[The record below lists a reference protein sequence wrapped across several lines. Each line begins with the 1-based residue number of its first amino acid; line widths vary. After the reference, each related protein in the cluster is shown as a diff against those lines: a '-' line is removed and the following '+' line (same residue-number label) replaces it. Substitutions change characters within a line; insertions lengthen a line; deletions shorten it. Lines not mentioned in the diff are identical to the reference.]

1 MPLDIDTVRVMSLL
15 FAALIGA
22 VLAAMHRTT
31 RGAIPGLREWA
42 LACLWWGVASAAFL
56 SRDVA
61 PAFIAI
67 VCANAALAA
76 SFALLFMGVRR
87 FQDRPLP
94 WRALFIF
101 VAAVL
106 VVVWLFTYI
115 YDSFA
120 ARIVVVTGA
129 QAALY
134 LAAARDLFR
143 SHEDRSHRA
152 ACRFTAGALCVGAGA
167 ALLRIATL
175 PATSGAPDPLQAQN
189 AVDVLYII
197 VSVMAAVAVC
207 FGLIMLAH
215 VRLRAQ
221 LQFLASH
228 DSLTNAYTHRA
239 FLELGARELARAQRG
254 QTPVTLLMLDLDLF
268 KRVNDTY
275 GHVAGDLVLERTATV
290 LLSTLRSHDVLGRY
304 GGEEFAV
311 LLPDAKAEEGLVIAE
326 RARARI
332 AETEFGTPAVPIR
345 ITVSVGVA
353 VSPDGRGRIE
363 DLVALA
369 DELLYEAKRAG
380 RDRVSGPAVVAPAEA
395 QAVGAAARASA

>member
-1 MPLDIDTVRVMSLL
+1 M
-15 FAALIGA
+15 
-22 VLAAMHRTT
+22 
-31 RGAIPGLREWA
+31 
-42 LACLWWGVASAAFL
+42 
-56 SRDVA
+56 
-61 PAFIAI
+61 
-67 VCANAALAA
+67 
-76 SFALLFMGVRR
+76 
-87 FQDRPLP
+87 
-94 WRALFIF
+94 
-101 VAAVL
+101 
-106 VVVWLFTYI
+106 
-115 YDSFA
+115 
-120 ARIVVVTGA
+120 
-129 QAALY
+129 
-134 LAAARDLFR
+134 
-143 SHEDRSHRA
+143 
-152 ACRFTAGALCVGAGA
+152 
-167 ALLRIATL
+167 LRIATL
-175 PATSGAPDPLQAQN
+175 PATGGSPDPLQAQI

-197 VSVMAAVAVC
+197 VSVVAAVAVC

-221 LQFLASH
+221 LEFLASH
-228 DSLTNAYTHRA
+228 DSLTNAYTHRV
-239 FLELGARELARAQRG
+239 FLDLGARELARAQRG

-275 GHVAGDLVLERTATV
+275 GHLAGDLVLERTAAV
-290 LLSTLRSHDVLGRY
+290 LRSALRSHDILGRY

-353 VSPDGRGRIE
+353 VSPDGRGCIE

>member
-1 MPLDIDTVRVMSLL
+1 MHLDIVTLRVVSLL
-15 FAALIGA
+15 FAALIAA

-31 RGAIPGLREWA
+31 RGAIPGLREWT
-42 LACLWWGVASAAFL
+42 LACVSWGIASAGRL
-56 SRDVA
+56 SQDVA
-61 PAFIAI
+61 PAFFSI

-94 WRALFIF
+94 WRALLIF
-101 VAAVL
+101 VAVVL
-106 VVVWLFTYI
+106 VVLWLLTYVH
-115 YDSFA
+115 DSVA
-120 ARIVVVTGA
+120 ARIVAVTGT

-134 LAAARDLFR
+134 LAAARELVR
-143 SHEDRSHRA
+143 SHDDRSRRA
-152 ACRFTAGALCVGAGA
+152 AGRFTAGALCVGALA

-175 PATSGAPDPLQAQN
+175 PATSGSPDPLQAQD
-189 AVDVLYII
+189 AVDALYTI
-197 VSVMAAVAVC
+197 VSVVDAVAVG
-207 FGLIMLAH
+207 FGLIMLVH
-215 VRLRAQ
+215 VRLRAK

-228 DSLTNAYTHRA
+228 DSLTNAYTHRV
-239 FLELGARELARAQRG
+239 FLELGARELARAQRA

-275 GHVAGDLVLERTATV
+275 GHLAGDLVLGRTAMV
-290 LLSTLRSHDVLGRY
+290 LRSTLRGHDILGRY

-311 LLPDAKAEEGLVIAE
+311 LLPDATAEEGLVIAE

-332 AETEFGTPAVPIR
+332 GATEFSTLAAPIR
-345 ITVSVGVA
+345 ITVSVGIA

-369 DELLYEAKRAG
+369 DELLYKAKRAG
-380 RDRVSGPAVVAPAEA
+380 RDRVNGPSLVAPAEE